1 MTLEE
6 LKAEAKKHGYK
17 LVKETPNTTLNS
29 CICGEKRY
37 IRMLG
42 THTKYCKCI
51 KCGFTADEAKYQYE
65 AKIKWNK
72 CVVNAEREATK

>member
-1 MTLEE
+1 
-6 LKAEAKKHGYK
+6 
-17 LVKETPNTTLNS
+17 
-29 CICGEKRY
+29 
-37 IRMLG
+37 MLG